1 MMIKNDFCLLFF
13 QYLLKQIECFFFFF
27 SLESRQPWLQNG
39 QKYCLTL
46 CRDLGLVTKPGP
58 GNRDWPNI
66 VGVGPAL

>member
-1 MMIKNDFCLLFF
+1 M
-13 QYLLKQIECFFFFF
+13 FFFF
-27 SLESRQPWLQNG
+27 SLKSRQPWLQNG

-66 VGVGPAL
+66 VGVGTAL